1 MAARHSIGRRRFL
14 SILGGGA
21 AALSALGVQGQT
33 PHPRKKPNILFIF
46 SDDHALRTIGAYGSG
61 FHKTPNIDR
70 LAEQGA
76 VFTRSFCCNSICQP
90 SRAAILTGKHSH
102 LNGVTDNGKPWNPK
116 QMVVTRLLR
125 NAGYQTALFG
135 KWHMHP
141 IPSDEFDTWEVLAG
155 AGGQGRYYNP
165 EFDTRKGRVS
175 RKGYATDLITDRSI
189 KWLKAER
196 DPSRPFFLM
205 CQYKA
210 PHVPRMPP
218 LRMLDRYR
226 DAEIPEPETLFDD
239 YATRHHAA
247 DAWMM
252 VGKQEGGILNI
263 YPPMDRVDLENKRL
277 SYLAAMTPEQ
287 RDPFL
292 AAYAGENADY
302 RRRRE
307 VGELKGRDLER
318 YHYQR
323 FIKDYLRIV
332 DAIDE
337 NVGRLLAHLDEQD
350 LARDTVVIY
359 SSDQGY
365 FTGEHG
371 YAEKRWMYEES
382 LAMPFVIRWPGG
394 VKPGIRPDAMIQNID
409 YAPTFLELAGV
420 PVPDEMQGRSLVP
433 LFKGERP
440 RNWRRI
446 VYYHYY
452 AHGKH
457 NVPRHDGVRTEKY
470 KLIHYYTDDTW
481 EMFDLTEDPNEMR
494 NLYKNA
500 AKSRLRERL
509 RKELA
514 RLRRMY
520 AVPRPPEAKVWP

>member
-175 RKGYATDLITDRSI
+175 RKGYSTDLITDRSI